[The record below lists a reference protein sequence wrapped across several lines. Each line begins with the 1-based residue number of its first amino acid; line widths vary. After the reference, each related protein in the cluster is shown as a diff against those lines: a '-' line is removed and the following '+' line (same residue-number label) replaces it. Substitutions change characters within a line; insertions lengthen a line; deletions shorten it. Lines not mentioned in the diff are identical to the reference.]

1 MRSYIPCSVPKF
13 QQTRCVYRHYMLY
26 PVEKSY
32 SCEIMSGICAMKV
45 ILYLRSV
52 YTQLN
57 GTGSDRF
64 SGHWKHSRSIFFQD
78 IISLEVLQVTSKF
91 PQGVSC
97 PHRRWNASSSFHCG
111 TLCHVLNFSVMWGYD
126 TISACDFAFE
136 LLERWTKHTPS
147 IIPQVLPLIIETKHH
162 NIHFWLGAAYH
173 CIT

>member
-26 PVEKSY
+26 SVEKSY

-64 SGHWKHSRSIFFQD
+64 SGHWKHSRSIFFK
-78 IISLEVLQVTSKF
+78 I
-91 PQGVSC
+91 
-97 PHRRWNASSSFHCG
+97 SFHLIYSKLRQKFHKVSAAHTDAGMLALVFTVVPCVMYWIFQWCG
-111 TLCHVLNFSVMWGYD
+111 VMTLSRRVILCLNSWSVEPNIRPQLFRRSCHWLLKLNTTIYISGSVQL
-126 TISACDFAFE
+126 TIA
-136 LLERWTKHTPS
+136 
-147 IIPQVLPLIIETKHH
+147 
-162 NIHFWLGAAYH
+162 
-173 CIT
+173 